1 MKYLRAVDAKKN
13 PDTAAV
19 RAAVAAEWRQAR
31 AVNPAVARLLWRR
44 TRAYEKAWEAIMEEI
59 WSDSTAYLAA
69 SEGLNLNDYAVVH
82 PQLDVVAIVTAL
94 RSRT

>member
-1 MKYLRAVDAKKN
+1 MGRPVNLCTVFRLLLASSRAEALALKYLRAIDAKRS
-13 PDTAAV
+13 PEMAAV

-59 WSDSTAYLAA
+59 WSDSTAGHRWL
-69 SEGLNLNDYAVVH
+69 
-82 PQLDVVAIVTAL
+82 
-94 RSRT
+94 